1 VQIVLAFAAGLVL
14 MLVAASLF
22 TNAVEWGAR
31 SLGMGHG
38 MTGSVMAAV
47 GTAMPETIV
56 PIVALIAGGHQ
67 ATQTAKQRA
76 SNLLCVTASVMEG
89 VVTHNDD

>member
-1 VQIVLAFAAGLVL
+1 MQIALAFAGGLVL
-14 MLVAASLF
+14 MVVAATLF

-38 MTGSVMAAV
+38 MTGSVMAAM

-56 PIVALIAGGHQ
+56 TVVALI
-67 ATQTAKQRA
+67 
-76 SNLLCVTASVMEG
+76 
-89 VVTHNDD
+89 